1 MDKKNISERS
11 YYINVQVQQLSLHSC
26 LKLLILMLLLLLL
39 LVLGHLLADLLRS
52 VEDAHSRLVADE
64 ALFVLRVVLKH

>member
-1 MDKKNISERS
+1 MDKKKSERS

-26 LKLLILMLLLLLL
+26 LKLLILMLLL

>member
-1 MDKKNISERS
+1 
-11 YYINVQVQQLSLHSC
+11 
-26 LKLLILMLLLLLL
+26 MLLLLLL

>member
-1 MDKKNISERS
+1 MDKKKSERS

>member
-1 MDKKNISERS
+1 MDKKKSERS

-26 LKLLILMLLLLLL
+26 LKLLILMLLLLL

>member
-1 MDKKNISERS
+1 MDKKKSERS

-26 LKLLILMLLLLLL
+26 LKLLILMLLLLLLL